1 MSVLKYLADT
11 WLCDNCKGEPFYLE
25 NGKEYDA
32 QVQMEGPTMIVNGVP
47 IENEDTTYWVVLN
60 EGKTAIP
67 YSKICLERQW
77 QVIQP

>member
-1 MSVLKYLADT
+1 
-11 WLCDNCKGEPFYLE
+11 
-25 NGKEYDA
+25 
-32 QVQMEGPTMIVNGVP
+32 MIVNGVP